1 MSKHEIAPRWIMVVG
16 AALLLTA
23 ACHEMVDNTPAD
35 YQTMKEVRP
44 VGNTKQLD
52 VRLQYDVGALEIR
65 SGNGDDLFS
74 LNLDYDA
81 NRTKPK
87 FDFNESGDRATMRL
101 TMDGNHIGFN
111 NSKRANDLTLTFN
124 DKVPL
129 DLDLTA
135 GVSDSHL
142 DMTDLDL
149 KRFHLRGGVGKTE
162 VSFDR
167 PTETSMSSFEVECG
181 VGNLIIRGLG
191 NARAEQLKVTGGVG
205 RTDLDFTGDLQNTQI
220 DSEISVGVGQVRL
233 VLPRE
238 VGVRIEADG
247 SFLSNISAPGFEKD
261 GNTYTRRGSD
271 NSTKIVIRVRSG
283 VGGVTVELI

>member
-1 MSKHEIAPRWIMVVG
+1 MGKHEIAPRWILVVG

-23 ACHEMVDNTPAD
+23 ACHEIVDNTPPD
-35 YQTMKEVRP
+35 YQTLKEARP
-44 VGNTKQLD
+44 VGNAKQLD
-52 VRLQYDVGALEIR
+52 VRLQYDVGALEVR
-65 SGNGDDLFS
+65 AGKGDDLFS

-81 NRTKPK
+81 NRSKPR
-87 FDFNESGDRATMRL
+87 FDFSESGDRATLRL
-101 TMDGNHIGFN
+101 TMDDHHLGFN
-111 NSKRANDLTLTFN
+111 SSKRANDLTLTLN

-142 DMTDLDL
+142 DMTDLDI

-162 VSFDR
+162 VTFDH
-167 PTETSMSSFEVECG
+167 PTETSMSSFEVESG
-181 VGNLIIRGLG
+181 VGNLVIRGLG
-191 NARAEQLKVTGGVG
+191 NARAEQLKVSGGVG
-205 RTDLDFTGDLQNTQI
+205 RTDLDFTGDLKDTQI
-220 DSEISVGVGQVRL
+220 SSEISVGVGQVRL

-247 SFLSNISAPGFEKD
+247 SFLSNISAPGFDKE
-261 GNTYTRRGSD
+261 GNTYTHRGSE

>member
-1 MSKHEIAPRWIMVVG
+1 MSKHEIAPRWILVVA

-44 VGNTKQLD
+44 VGNTRQLD

>member
-1 MSKHEIAPRWIMVVG
+1 MSKHEIAPRWILGVG

-23 ACHEMVDNTPAD
+23 ACHEMVDNTPPD

-52 VRLQYDVGALEIR
+52 VRLQYDVGTLEVR
-65 SGNGDDLFS
+65 SGSGDDLFA

-101 TMDGNHIGFN
+101 SMDGNHIGFN
-111 NSKRANDLTLTFN
+111 NSKRANDLTLRLN

-129 DLDLTA
+129 ELDLTA

-205 RTDLDFTGDLQNTQI
+205 RTDLDFTGDLQNAQI

>member
-1 MSKHEIAPRWIMVVG
+1 MSKQEIAPRWILVVG

-23 ACHEMVDNTPAD
+23 ACHEIIDNTPPD
-35 YQTMKEVRP
+35 YQSLKEARP
-44 VGNTKQLD
+44 VGNVKQLD
-52 VRLQYDVGALEIR
+52 VRLQYDVGALEVR
-65 SGNGDDLFS
+65 AGKSEDLFA

-81 NRTKPK
+81 NRSKPK

-101 TMDGNHIGFN
+101 SMDDHHLGIN
-111 NSKRANDLTLTFN
+111 NSKRGNDLTLMLN
-124 DKVPL
+124 DNVPL
-129 DLDLTA
+129 DLELTA

-142 DMTDLDL
+142 DMTDLDI

-162 VSFDR
+162 VSFDH
-167 PTETSMSSFEVECG
+167 PTETSMSSFEVESG

-205 RTDLDFTGDLQNTQI
+205 RTDLDFTGDLKDTQI
-220 DSEISVGVGQVRL
+220 SSEISVGVGQVRL

-247 SFLSNISAPGFEKD
+247 SFLSNISAPGFDKE
-261 GNTYTRRGSD
+261 GNTYTHRGAE
-271 NSTKIVIRVRSG
+271 NSTTIVIRVRSG
-283 VGGVTVELI
+283 VGGVTVELM